1 MLKLS
6 SKKISTRLTLAFGS
20 TLLLSVLSSVLAL
33 NLLSSVQANLEAI
46 VKGNNVQI
54 ALAQSMSQSAHN
66 VALILQRVLLLND
79 DKEILEEQARF
90 QAEKARYEQFDAKL
104 KAFPA
109 DEVDQVKRT
118 AVETAARK
126 AWPLNTRVIE
136 LAMEHKDSEA
146 VRLLKEAA
154 PATAT
159 LQKAISDNVS
169 HQEDKNLTQYEHAR
183 GNYTLARN
191 GLTACAVG
199 TALLAAILAWLVV
212 RGIVKQLGG
221 EPADVA
227 MLASAI
233 ANADLASTISARPGD
248 ASSAMAAMAR
258 MQASLQNIVQAVRT
272 GANGV
277 ATASAEIAY
286 GNNDLSARTE
296 QQASALEETAA
307 AMEELSATVK
317 QNADSARQANQ
328 LAMNASTVAVRG
340 GDVVSQVVDTMKGI
354 NESSRKI
361 SDIIQVIDGIA
372 FQTNIL
378 ALNAAVEAA
387 RAGEQGRGFAVVASE
402 VRSLAGRSAE
412 AAKEIKLLINH
423 SVARVEEGGNLVNQA
438 GVTMIEVVRAI
449 ERVTG
454 IMGEIS
460 SASHEQASGVAQVG
474 EAIRQ
479 MDLATQQNAALV
491 EQMAAA
497 ADGLKSQA
505 HDLVSTVMVFKL
517 VGPAQ
522 EQVRP
527 NVKHMHIAMSS
538 IALKKEISRLV

>member
-1 MLKLS
+1 MLNLS
-6 SKKISTRLTLAFGS
+6 SRKIAARLTLAFGS

-54 ALAQSMSQSAHN
+54 ALAQNMSQSAHN
-66 VALILQRVLLLND
+66 VALILQRVLLLNE

-90 QAEKARYEQFDAKL
+90 QAEKARYEQLDAKL
-104 KAFPA
+104 KTFSA
-109 DEVDQVKRT
+109 DEVDQIKRT

-126 AWPLNTRVIE
+126 AWPLNSHVIE
-136 LAMEHKDSEA
+136 LAIAHKDSEA

-154 PATAT
+154 PATAA
-159 LQKAISDNVS
+159 LQRAISDNVS
-169 HQEDKNLTQYEHAR
+169 HQEDKNLTQYEHAQS
-183 GNYTLARN
+183 NYTLARN

-199 TALLAAILAWLVV
+199 TALLAAVLAWLVV
-212 RGIVKQLGG
+212 RGIVRQLGG

-227 MLASAI
+227 VLASAI
-233 ANADLASTISARPGD
+233 ANADLASTIPVRQGD
-248 ASSAMAAMAR
+248 TISAMAAMAR
-258 MQASLQNIVQAVRT
+258 MQASLQNIVRAVRA
-272 GANGV
+272 GANSV
-277 ATASAEIAY
+277 ATASAEIAH

-317 QNADSARQANQ
+317 QNAQSAVLANQ
-328 LAMNASTVAVRG
+328 LARSASTVAAQG
-340 GDVVSQVVDTMKGI
+340 GEVVSQVVQTMKGI
-354 NESSRKI
+354 NDSSRKI

-423 SVARVEEGGNLVNQA
+423 SVSRVEEGGNLVNQA
-438 GVTMIEVVRAI
+438 GVTMTEVVRAI

-497 ADGLKSQA
+497 AGGLKSQA
-505 HDLVSTVMVFKL
+505 HELVSTVMVFKL
-517 VGPAQ
+517 AGQNQAQ
-522 EQVRP
+522 VLL
-527 NVKHMHIAMSS
+527 H
-538 IALKKEISRLV
+538 

>member
-1 MLKLS
+1 MLNLS
-6 SKKISTRLTLAFGS
+6 SRKISTRLILAFGS

-33 NLLSSVQANLEAI
+33 NLLGSVQANLEDI

-54 ALAQSMSQSAHN
+54 ALAQKMSQSAHN

-90 QAEKARYEQFDAKL
+90 MAEKERYEQVGAKL

-109 DEVDQVKRT
+109 GEVDRVKRS
-118 AVETAARK
+118 AVEAAASN
-126 AWPLNTRVIE
+126 AWPLNAKVIE
-136 LAMEHKDSEA
+136 LAVAHKDSEA
-146 VRLLKEAA
+146 VKLLKEAA
-154 PATAT
+154 PATAA
-159 LQKAISDNVS
+159 LQRAISDNIDR
-169 HQEDKNLTQYEHAR
+169 QEEKNLAQYEYAR
-183 GNYTLARN
+183 SKYALARN

-199 TALLAAILAWLVV
+199 TVLLAVILTWLVV
-212 RGIVKQLGG
+212 AGIVGQLGG
-221 EPADVA
+221 EPVDVA

-233 ANADLASTISARPGD
+233 ANANLTSTIPIRIGD

-258 MQASLQNIVQAVRT
+258 MQESLQSIVRAVRT
-272 GANGV
+272 GANSV
-277 ATASAEIAY
+277 ATASAEIAH

-296 QQASALEETAA
+296 QQASALEQTAA

-317 QNADSARQANQ
+317 QNAQSAVLANQ
-328 LAMNASTVAVRG
+328 LARSASTVAAQG
-340 GDVVSQVVDTMKGI
+340 GQVVDQVVQTMKGI
-354 NESSRKI
+354 NDSSRKI
-361 SDIIQVIDGIA
+361 SDIISVIDGIA

-423 SVARVEEGGNLVNQA
+423 SVARVEEGSSLVNQA
-438 GVTMIEVVRAI
+438 GVTMTEVVRSI

-497 ADGLKSQA
+497 AGSLKAQA
-505 HDLVSTVMVFKL
+505 HELVSTVMVFKL
-517 VGPAQ
+517 VEHPA
-522 EQVRP
+522 V
-527 NVKHMHIAMSS
+527 
-538 IALKKEISRLV
+538 ALLH